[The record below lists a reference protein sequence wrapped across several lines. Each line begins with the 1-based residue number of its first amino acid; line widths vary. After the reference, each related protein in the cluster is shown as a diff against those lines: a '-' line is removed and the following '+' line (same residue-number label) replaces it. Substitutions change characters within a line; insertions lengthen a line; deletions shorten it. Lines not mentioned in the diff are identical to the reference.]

1 MPVTIVK
8 KVIKLSKLAVSS
20 VKENV
25 KCKYLEQNIRSIDKK
40 IEKTE
45 NKQDAHLKIKKE
57 NLENKLLK
65 EKKDEE
71 KKREAIKLELKR
83 QVEVSRAE
91 RKKENE
97 NLNVI
102 EKVKKEFGELPIATI
117 ANDLAEGISDIEKV
131 KDQVKRNPENIYSW
145 LELAETLRFYKKTF
159 LIINGIKAPFDL
171 IGSALDVGTEI
182 IGGSIESV
190 LDKDKWT
197 YDRAIMQAKKLG
209 ATEEQIAEF
218 NKNYSRN
225 ILGSTVKGTG
235 HMVYK
240 QGKKILKTS
249 ERIIDF
255 AVDRFIENKKE

>member
-1 MPVTIVK
+1 MEILN
-8 KVIKLSKLAVSS
+8 KVIKLSKIVVSS

-25 KCKYLEQNIRSIDKK
+25 KCKHLEQNIKKIDKMLEMTK
-40 IEKTE
+40 D
-45 NKQDAHLKIKKE
+45 KQDAHLKIKKE
-57 NLENKLLK
+57 NLQSKLQK
-65 EKKDEE
+65 EKKGEK
-71 KKREAIKLELKR
+71 KKREVIKLELKR
-83 QVEVSRAE
+83 QVKVSRE
-91 RKKENE
+91 KRKKENK

-102 EKVKKEFGELPIATI
+102 EKAQKEFEELPIATI

-131 KDQVKRNPENIYSW
+131 KEYVKRNPGDIYSW

-171 IGSALDVGTEI
+171 IGSVLDVGTEI
-182 IGGSIESV
+182 VGGSIENA

-209 ATEEQIAEF
+209 ATEKQIEEF
-218 NKNYSRN
+218 NTNYSRN
-225 ILGSTVKGTG
+225 ILGATVKGAG
-235 HMVYK
+235 RMVYK

-255 AVDRFIENKKE
+255 AVDKFIEDK